1 MESKYC
7 YLQSLMKMKKYILL
21 FTALLSA
28 VVVAAQIGINT
39 ELPQRLFHVDAER
52 NTSGSTNVSD
62 DVIIDASGRMG
73 LGTLSPTAKLHI
85 AGDGVIPALR
95 IVDGTQA
102 NTRILRSDANG
113 NASWVDQPASGG
125 FIYNVLGRINYPRGA
140 TSLVRAMPVT
150 ETGNYLVVV
159 RWWGT
164 TTAAGTTNTETSA
177 YFFLDQG
184 TDGSANRGTNKDAIE
199 YYVRTIANSPFCFTT
214 SLYATVP
221 AGSWLKLFI
230 QPSIGGDSFNWTVGT
245 ASTTNANWNPSI
257 ILFKI

>member
-1 MESKYC
+1 
-7 YLQSLMKMKKYILL
+7 MKKYILL
-21 FTALLSA
+21 FTALLTGA
-28 VVVAAQIGINT
+28 VTSAQIGINT
-39 ELPQRLFHVDAER
+39 ETPQKLFHVDAAR
-52 NTSGSTNVSD
+52 NTSGATNISD
-62 DVIIDASGRMG
+62 DVIIDGSGNMG
-73 LGTLSPTAKLHI
+73 LGTLLPTAKLHI
-85 AGDGVIPALR
+85 TGDGVTPALR

-102 NTRILRSDANG
+102 NTRILRSDASG
-113 NASWVDQPASGG
+113 NATWGDQPASGG
-125 FIYNVLGRINYPRGA
+125 FIYNVLGRINYPRGSV
-140 TSLVRAMPVT
+140 SLVRAMQVT
-150 ETGNYLVVV
+150 DAGNYLVVV

-164 TTAAGTTNTETSA
+164 TTIAGTTNSETSA

-184 TDGSANRGTNKDAIE
+184 TDGSASRGTNKDAIE

-245 ASTTNANWNPSI
+245 ASTTNSNWNPSI